1 MKILLIISLSLL
13 CVLPLNAQ
21 KDSTHQKRHQFVYLE
36 IGGPSTIASIN
47 YEMGILQKNRLK
59 LNARIG
65 VGFTRFKDFSLSFN
79 PDITVPIG
87 INALFLLLKKNKGA
101 LHFELMGGN
110 TISTY
115 VKANNDY
122 QPHREFG
129 NHGYV
134 SFGPS
139 WMFAKGLY
147 TRLTYCLLIEN
158 YRTPFQWGGI
168 SIGYKFK

>member
-1 MKILLIISLSLL
+1 MKVLLIISLFLL
-13 CVLPLNAQ
+13 CALQLNAQ

-87 INALFLLLKKNKGA
+87 LNALFLLLNKNKGA
-101 LHFELMGGN
+101 LHIELMGGN

-129 NHGYV
+129 NHGYI
-134 SFGPS
+134 SAGPS
-139 WMFAKGLY
+139 WTFNKGVY